1 VQVGGVYR
9 LRTIAKKEE
18 GRGKKEEGR
27 RKKEEGI
34 TMFYLIFSSILNK
47 LFLATG
53 ILPVPDIFHS
63 HSTTNIFFGGTSI
76 LPVPD
81 VFHSRSHYGLA

>member
-1 VQVGGVYR
+1 VGGVYR

-34 TMFYLIFSSILNK
+34 TMFYLIFSNRH
-47 LFLATG
+47 LAC
-53 ILPVPDIFHS
+53 
-63 HSTTNIFFGGTSI
+63 
-76 LPVPD
+76 
-81 VFHSRSHYGLA
+81 Y